1 MTDKAMTVGQV
12 AEELGVSV
20 GTVHI
25 LLKDEKLK
33 GFRLN
38 RQWRI
43 NRSDLDVFRNLG
55 DDE

>member
-12 AEELGVSV
+12 ADELGVSV

-25 LLKDEKLK
+25 LLKEKKLN

-43 NRSDLDVFRNLG
+43 NRTDLDTFRNL
-55 DDE
+55 DDAE

>member
-1 MTDKAMTVGQV
+1 MTDKAMTVAQV
-12 AEELGVSV
+12 ADELGVSV

-25 LLKDEKLK
+25 LLKEKKLS

-43 NRSDLDVFRNLG
+43 NRSDLDIFRNIG
-55 DDE
+55 DDG